1 MSFCATGVFVSFVN
15 FAMMRDLQVG
25 GVNAHVGGV
34 TFMLQNDLIGAV
46 KKRHVFFIF
55 LITCTLCD
63 KEN

>member
-55 LITCTLCD
+55 
-63 KEN
+63 